1 MFFSF
6 LIFMKNRVKLLKN
19 YLSKKFPEIDICLY
33 LSRRNNLVHMGL
45 DVPIFSMKN
54 YPDLIDEINKFL
66 SKDVGTHFELF
77 QSQFVLTVKWKFDY
91 IICRKVRNEK

>member
-1 MFFSF
+1 
-6 LIFMKNRVKLLKN
+6 MKNRVQLLKN
-19 YLSKKFPEIDICLY
+19 YLSKKSPEIDICLY
-33 LSRRNNLVHMGL
+33 LSRRNNFVHMGL

-77 QSQFVLTVKWKFDY
+77 HSQFVLTVKWKFDY

>member
-1 MFFSF
+1 
-6 LIFMKNRVKLLKN
+6 MKNRVQLLKN
-19 YLSKKFPEIDICLY
+19 YLSKKSPEIDICLY
-33 LSRRNNLVHMGL
+33 LSRRNNFVHMEL

-77 QSQFVLTVKWKFDY
+77 HSQFVLTVKWKFDY
-91 IICRKVRNEK
+91 IIWRNVRNEK